1 MLSDT
6 WSGCVKVQSVCGVG
20 CVCVGSLSIPL
31 DEGAGRGKV
40 QRWVVPSFGIPGKE
54 VVDSAVILGVP
65 QVPWFLFFCVFP
77 FSHFATPHLA
87 IFYSPNAL
95 PTFVL
100 SFLSGF
106 GTKRNTSRFLPYKY

>member
-77 FSHFATPHLA
+77 FSNFASCYILLTLCPPYFHA
-87 IFYSPNAL
+87 FFPVWFWYKEKHKQVFAL
-95 PTFVL
+95 
-100 SFLSGF
+100 
-106 GTKRNTSRFLPYKY
+106 